1 MSSHLPPSP
10 ALAVYIVESR
20 SVYKSGETRFYYG
33 DTSNIHMQTTPNS
46 TGSHKT
52 KVHLS
57 IFMVN
62 IGWQGACCI
71 QSPREE
77 TDRGSSFL
85 SKTAGNKAIR
95 MLSVKTFVKTKP
107 LFFWC
112 LIFLLCF
119 INPAWQSFHCD

>member
-10 ALAVYIVESR
+10 AFAVYIVESR

-33 DTSNIHMQTTPNS
+33 DTSNIHMHTNPKFYWFSQNESTP
-46 TGSHKT
+46 
-52 KVHLS
+52 L

-62 IGWQGACCI
+62 IGWQGACSI

-85 SKTAGNKAIR
+85 SETAGNKAIL
-95 MLSVKTFVKTKP
+95 MPSVKTFVKTKP

-119 INPAWQSFHCD
+119 ISPTWQSFHCD